1 MRLRAFSEPCLPGRP
16 LSQAGVLQPPSAL
29 YRWLSHSCSPCG
41 IRGGPEPQRAPFVA
55 GRHCPALGRGRLIR
69 GAEGSP
75 CCRRRFTE
83 LRSAVPQGNSSGAA
97 WPAPSASLAIGPPA
111 PGRQRETML
120 PCLFE
125 PTGCRDVRRRHRCG
139 QCWQKAARRAFG
151 CWASWTGRV
160 GSFPPELLY
169 AFGKVMS
176 PPQVCLLCDT
186 PPGPLQLT
194 LQSCLSSTRP
204 SLVQGFSPPRWVS
217 EGELWAPPPPLTARP
232 ARALGRVAL
241 LPLLAGP
248 SAELSFI
255 LRCTTWLVLKAVH
268 LENGNNSSASL
279 RHKRAG
285 LPPPWC
291 AGPTRPGPSALF
303 NPAGAPGMAAAEVP
317 GYLVSSQTEKH
328 RRARN
333 WTDAEMRG
341 LMLVWEEFFDE
352 LKQTKRNAKVYEKM
366 ASKLLE
372 MTGERRLGEE
382 IKIKITNMTFQYRKL
397 KCMTDSESVP
407 PDWPY
412 YLAIDRIL
420 AKVPESCDG
429 KLPDGQQPGPST
441 SQTEASLSPS
451 AKSTPLYLPYKQCS
465 YEGRFQDDGSAS
477 SSSLLSL
484 KFRSDERPVKKR
496 KGQGGHLQ
504 RRKLRLLETM
514 LEEQRRLS
522 RALEETCRE
531 VRRGLDQHS
540 LLQAQGLQLQERMM
554 SLLEK
559 IIAKSGV

>member
-1 MRLRAFSEPCLPGRP
+1 MKKSLPASKHPACKEGSRQTVAEP
-16 LSQAGVLQPPSAL
+16 GV
-29 YRWLSHSCSPCG
+29 CS
-41 IRGGPEPQRAPFVA
+41 GPEP
-55 GRHCPALGRGRLIR
+55 CP
-69 GAEGSP
+69 
-75 CCRRRFTE
+75 
-83 LRSAVPQGNSSGAA
+83 
-97 WPAPSASLAIGPPA
+97 
-111 PGRQRETML
+111 
-120 PCLFE
+120 
-125 PTGCRDVRRRHRCG
+125 
-139 QCWQKAARRAFG
+139 
-151 CWASWTGRV
+151 
-160 GSFPPELLY
+160 
-169 AFGKVMS
+169 
-176 PPQVCLLCDT
+176 
-186 PPGPLQLT
+186 
-194 LQSCLSSTRP
+194 
-204 SLVQGFSPPRWVS
+204 
-217 EGELWAPPPPLTARP
+217 RP
-232 ARALGRVAL
+232 AWWWWRLYRD
-241 LPLLAGP
+241 
-248 SAELSFI
+248 
-255 LRCTTWLVLKAVH
+255 
-268 LENGNNSSASL
+268 
-279 RHKRAG
+279 
-285 LPPPWC
+285 
-291 AGPTRPGPSALF
+291 
-303 NPAGAPGMAAAEVP
+303 PGMAAAEVP
-317 GYLVSSQTEKH
+317 GYLMSSQTEKH

-504 RRKLRLLETM
+504 RKKLRLLETM